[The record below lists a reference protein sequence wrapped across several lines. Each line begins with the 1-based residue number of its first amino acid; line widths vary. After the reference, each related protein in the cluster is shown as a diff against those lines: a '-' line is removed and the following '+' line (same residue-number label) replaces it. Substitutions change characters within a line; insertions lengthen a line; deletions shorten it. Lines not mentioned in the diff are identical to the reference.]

1 MILNEDPTLHVRSP
15 FLQRYLIH
23 HIDLTFH
30 MIFSGNFVIL
40 VSSTFVA
47 ETITVT

>member
-15 FLQRYLIH
+15 FLQRYLIN

-30 MIFSGNFVIL
+30 MIFSGNVIL
-40 VSSTFVA
+40 MSSTFVA
-47 ETITVT
+47 ETITVTY